1 MELIILLVA
10 IYAMPFLIICFSI
23 IVFITYHRFSKNT
36 RDLNG
41 RSSDL
46 YLLQFDYVK
55 VNHLNCHMTNSY
67 RSNDLTEEQCL
78 ISND

>member
-1 MELIILLVA
+1 
-10 IYAMPFLIICFSI
+10 MPFLIICFSI

-55 VNHLNCHMTNSY
+55 VNHLNRHMANSY

>member
-1 MELIILLVA
+1 
-10 IYAMPFLIICFSI
+10 MPFLIICFSI

>member
-10 IYAMPFLIICFSI
+10 IYSMSFLIICFSI
-23 IVFITYHRFSKNT
+23 IVFITYHRFSNNT
-36 RDLNG
+36 RKLNG

-46 YLLQFDYVK
+46 YLLQFDYVN
-55 VNHLNCHMTNSY
+55 VNHLNRQMTNNY

>member
-1 MELIILLVA
+1 
-10 IYAMPFLIICFSI
+10 MPFLIICFSI

-36 RDLNG
+36 RNLNG

-55 VNHLNCHMTNSY
+55 VNNLNRHMTNSY